1 MANDRKTTQIMPTQ
15 KSLFDAFAPKTQSP
29 EEILTAK
36 LDKMSVPELAAEIDL
51 HNRLYNEGNP
61 VISDPLYD
69 RLVER
74 LRALA
79 PNHPMLNQLTSPDIE
94 TTGKVFHQIPMLSLS
109 KAYTVNEVMDFLAK
123 YAADFI
129 GSPKIDGLACSIR
142 YDQNGDLLQAS
153 TRGDGQT
160 GDDITANVRYIH
172 AIPKHIEMSGL
183 EVRGEV
189 YMPIS
194 SFNAFEGIKK
204 SPRNLAVGGLKQ
216 KNPAD
221 TAHYGLSFFA
231 YEAVGHEFSTE
242 HEKYDTLKSL
252 GFTPVHYHLFHWP
265 QLGITEGLAQIRHDV
280 EQYCQRETASRPSWD
295 FDADGLVF
303 KLDDTKLQKS
313 LGATDHHPRC
323 AIAFKFAGDEGET
336 ILKSVE
342 WQVAKSG
349 VITPVANFEPLL
361 LSGAMVQRASLSNA
375 AQVEKFPT
383 ADDVMQ
389 HLKIGATLL
398 VSRRGGV
405 IPHVEKMVSWDESA
419 QDVVL
424 PTVCPSCGAPV
435 IRDNLFLKCSDPGN
449 CPSTGQALIENYLK
463 VVNCLGFGE
472 KIIANLYDGGLIKTP
487 ADLYRL
493 TIQDIALAVAQSEDG
508 TLDPD
513 ALLPPKLYNAIQNTR
528 NLELATFLEALSIP
542 ALGKVTSKLL
552 AKNLPKLDLVMNA
565 TAQQLF
571 DALEYRKL
579 DKSEAEK
586 LFQRIHEKSL
596 KPGETLE
603 AYCKRAVTK
612 KVEYQNYILAV
623 FKTPEALTNASVDD
637 VYHALELGYAGDA
650 ANIQSIS
657 RGFIQRKPLME
668 DLLQFV
674 KIEEKIP
681 QMTTNSGPF
690 ADMTFLFTG
699 SLESMKREEAQ
710 SRVEA
715 LGGKA
720 ATGVSKN
727 LSVLVATSNTSSK
740 WKKAQELND
749 KGANIQLWT
758 EQVFLEALEKAEH
771 K

>member
-1 MANDRKTTQIMPTQ
+1 MPTQ
-15 KSLFDAFAPKTQSP
+15 KNLFDLPASQKQSP
-29 EEILTAK
+29 EEILVSR
-36 LDKMSVPELAAEIDL
+36 LDHMSVTELASEIEL

-61 VISDPLYD
+61 VISDTLYD

-74 LRALA
+74 LRRLSPNA
-79 PNHPMLNQLTSPDIE
+79 PVLNQLTSPAIE
-94 TTGKVFHQIPMLSLS
+94 SAADGKVFHQIPMLSLS
-109 KAYTVNEVMDFLAK
+109 KAYTVDEVMDFLAK
-123 YAADFI
+123 YSADFI

-142 YDQNGDLLQAS
+142 YDRNGDLLQAS
-153 TRGDGQT
+153 TRGDGQV

-172 AIPKHIEMSGL
+172 AIPKHIEMPEL

-221 TAHYGLSFFA
+221 TASYGLSFFA
-231 YEAVGHEFSTE
+231 YEAVGKTFKTE

-252 GFTPVHYHLFHWP
+252 GFTPVNYHWFKYP
-265 QLGITEGLAQIRHDV
+265 AGNAAEAVIQIRLQV
-280 EQYCQRETASRPSWD
+280 EQYCQHETANRPIWD

-303 KLDDTKLQKS
+303 KLDDTALQKS

-336 ILKSVE
+336 VLKTVE

-349 VITPVANFEPLL
+349 VITPVANFDPLL

-375 AQVEKFPT
+375 AQIEKFPT
-383 ADDVMQ
+383 SDGDDQ
-389 HLKIGATLL
+389 HLKLGATLL

-405 IPHVEKMVSWDESA
+405 IPHVEKMISCPDHAV
-419 QDVVL
+419 DVPL
-424 PTVCPSCGAPV
+424 PAFCPSCGAPV
-435 IRDNLFLKCSDPGN
+435 IRDNLFLKCSDPDN

-493 TIQDIALAVAQSEDG
+493 SIQDIALAVVQSEDG

-513 ALLPPKLYNAIQNTR
+513 AVLPPKLYHAIQNTKE
-528 NLELATFLEALSIP
+528 LDLATFLESLSIP

-552 AKNLPKLDLVMNA
+552 AKNLPKLDLVLNA
-565 TAQQLF
+565 NAQQLF
-571 DALEYRKL
+571 EALEYRKL
-579 DKSEAEK
+579 DSSEGQK
-586 LFQRIHEKSL
+586 LFQRIHDKTP

-603 AYCKRAVTK
+603 SYCKRAVTK
-612 KVEYQNYILAV
+612 KVEFQAYLQAHFETVESLLKATSDEIQQVLV
-623 FKTPEALTNASVDD
+623 
-637 VYHALELGYAGDA
+637 HGYAGDA
-650 ANIQSIS
+650 AIVRSIS
-657 RGFIQRKPLME
+657 RGLIQRKPLID
-668 DLLQFV
+668 DLMQYV
-674 KIEEKIP
+674 TITEP
-681 QMTTNSGPF
+681 QVQASKTTGAFNN
-690 ADMTFLFTG
+690 MTFLFTG

-710 SRVEA
+710 ARVEA

-720 ATGVSKN
+720 ASGVSKN

-749 KGANIQLWT
+749 KGASIQLWT
-758 EQVFLEALEKAEH
+758 ESDFLAALDKAEH
-771 K
+771 ASSLET